1 MKLIDL
7 EIKKF
12 MDEVDSKSPAPGG
25 GSVSALAGSQGVAL
39 SRMVGHLTVGKK
51 KFLALDEHIQKEFNE
66 TLSLLESKK
75 HELLTLID
83 LDTEA
88 FNLIM
93 EAYKLPKNSDEDI
106 VIRNQKIEEA
116 TKIAIDVPF
125 KVARCAYHALELIWI
140 IVEHGNKTA
149 LSDLGVSVLN
159 LSSAIEGALMNV
171 LINLPGLSN
180 VTYKMQCQEQADL
193 LLNQTHVLKNKYLT
207 YIYQQLKP

>member
-7 EIKKF
+7 EVKKF
-12 MDEVDSKSPAPGG
+12 IEEVDSKSPAPGG
-25 GSVSALAGSQGVAL
+25 GSVSALAGSLGVAL
-39 SRMVGHLTVGKK
+39 SRMVGHLTLGKK
-51 KFLALDEHIQKEFNE
+51 KFLALDEKTQREFNE

-93 EAYKLPKNSDEDI
+93 EAYKLPKNNDEDI
-106 VIRNQKIEEA
+106 LNRNQKIEEA
-116 TKIAIDVPF
+116 TKIAIDIPF
-125 KVARCAYHALELIWI
+125 KVATCANHALELIWI
-140 IVEHGNKTA
+140 IIEHGNKTA
-149 LSDLGVSVLN
+149 ISDLGVSVLN
-159 LSSAIEGALMNV
+159 LSSAIEGAIMNV

-180 VTYKMQCQEQADL
+180 VTQKTYYQEQTDL
-193 LLNQTHVLKNKYLT
+193 ILNQTHMLKNKYLT